1 MSNKPEISLSCVSSV
16 YVRQMFFKNAGDVE
30 HGHAHK
36 FDHQTL
42 LAKGSLKIKLDD
54 KETIFKAPHIILIRK
69 EQFHELTALEDDT
82 VCYCI
87 HALRDAE
94 NGFDI
99 INPNSI
105 PLGAGSEEAFK
116 VADGLIY

>member
-16 YVRQMFFKNAGDVE
+16 YVRQMYFKNAGDIE

-42 LAKGSLKIKLDD
+42 LARGSLKIKLDG

-69 EQFHELTALEDDT
+69 EQFHELQALEDDT
-82 VCYCI
+82 LCYCI

-99 INPNSI
+99 INPDSI
-105 PLGAGSEEAFK
+105 PLGAGSQEAFK